1 MPTALV
7 LGAGGMFGAWEVGV
21 WSVLREHVHVD
32 MIVGASAGAW
42 IGWLIACGATPD
54 ELAREWQ
61 DPATAKLMQRGF
73 HRWGWLLPDA
83 LYEKARQL
91 HTLGPPKIP
100 FGLTLVEAPRMR
112 VRLFRDGEITWQHLA
127 ATASIPLSFPPVESA
142 ASGMWTEGLRDRF
155 RFGRRRRW
163 ARTRAIAINCLTLL
177 PFRLVRAIVRP
188 PRPSANLAVTLI
200 EPSRPLGSLKDGV
213 IWKADNVSAGS
224 SRARRTRN
232 VCSVRLECNFYAAL
246 SDLSNEGFATAAV
259 SVGATCFG
267 LRISQT
273 ERLRAA
279 RRRGGAPRV
288 RCLAHLRDSG
298 DTLAV
303 GDLLETEDGQLRI
316 CKYVGFEPAQ
326 WIIVEPRHQAEPES
340 AGQPTAN

>member
-1 MPTALV
+1 
-7 LGAGGMFGAWEVGV
+7 MFGAWEVGV

-127 ATASIPLSFPPVESA
+127 ATASIPLSFPPVEIGGKWYVDGGAKGSLPVWA
-142 ASGMWTEGLRDRF
+142 AEEMG
-155 RFGRRRRW
+155 
-163 ARTRAIAINCLTLL
+163 ATRAIAINCLTLL

-188 PRPSANLAVTLI
+188 PRPSADLRVTLI
-200 EPSRPLGSLKDGV
+200 EPSRRLGSLKDGV
-213 IWKADNVSAGS
+213 IWKADNVKRWIEQGAEDAKRVLS
-224 SRARRTRN
+224 
-232 VCSVRLECNFYAAL
+232 SVRM
-246 SDLSNEGFATAAV
+246 
-259 SVGATCFG
+259 
-267 LRISQT
+267 
-273 ERLRAA
+273 
-279 RRRGGAPRV
+279 
-288 RCLAHLRDSG
+288 
-298 DTLAV
+298 
-303 GDLLETEDGQLRI
+303 
-316 CKYVGFEPAQ
+316 
-326 WIIVEPRHQAEPES
+326 
-340 AGQPTAN
+340 